1 MKYFSLYRIFT
12 IVWMAVRIFI
22 EIILFRKKHRR
33 NWTDQTDKQWEVLL
47 RKQAKR
53 YREKALYLEGVLI
66 KLGQYLS
73 TRKDIMPD
81 VYIAELSDLLDQV
94 PAVSWDKAKVVL
106 EEEWG
111 KPYKDVL
118 KDISQN
124 PVASASIGEVYKG
137 VLHNGEVV
145 AIKIQRPKI
154 GKIIYSD
161 FKAVRIVLSMLKRF
175 TKLEESMDLSRFYR
189 EFVKTIGDELNFELE
204 LKNGLYFREKYE
216 GFPGIEIPFY
226 YPEYSTKKVLIMQW
240 MEGKRVTDLEFL
252 EKNHIDVCKISNVL
266 LEVFLGQLLQEG
278 KFHADPH
285 PGNIMVKADGTIV
298 LIDFGMVGVIKK
310 KDAMHIRDIV
320 VGIMLK
326 DYDKVVHA
334 LEGMK
339 FLLPHA
345 DKEQIAH
352 IIKILVD
359 TYSDSGFKVHDT
371 RVVEEI
377 MTDIERLVNEQP
389 IQLPSE
395 YAFLGRAIST
405 FIGNLYTLD
414 PKMDIIE
421 MSSPIIKSWLKE
433 NTQGA
438 KDTVINF
445 AKSTL
450 KPLLSLPNQL
460 QQILEEPKKYREWEK
475 VSQIMTMKHEMV
487 VSRKRDAF
495 LLFLLSLVFTYVSY
509 YLNQTYLFYASIGIV
524 IISLIYYIRMV
535 LRHRQ
540 LLKRGFKS

>member
-33 NWTDQTDKQWEVLL
+33 NWTDQTDKQWEALL
-47 RKQAKR
+47 CKQAKR

-81 VYIAELSDLLDQV
+81 VYIVELSDLLDQV

-111 KPYKDVL
+111 KPYSDVL
-118 KDISQN
+118 KDISQD

-161 FKAVRIVLSMLKRF
+161 FRAVRIVLSMLKRF
-175 TKLEESMDLSRFYR
+175 TKLEESMDLSLFYR
-189 EFVKTIGDELNFELE
+189 EFVKIIGDELNFELE
-204 LKNGLYFREKYE
+204 LENGLYFRKKYE
-216 GFPGIEIPFY
+216 NFPGIEIPFY
-226 YPEYSTKKVLIMQW
+226 YPEYSTKRVLIMQW

-252 EKNHIDVCKISNVL
+252 EKNHIDIYKISNVL

-334 LEGMK
+334 LEGMR

-345 DKEQIAH
+345 DKEQIAQ
-352 IIKILVD
+352 IIKVLVD
-359 TYSDSGFKVHDT
+359 TYSDSGLKVHDT
-371 RVVEEI
+371 RAVEEI
-377 MTDIERLVNEQP
+377 MTDIEKLVNEQP

-414 PKMDIIE
+414 PEMDLIK
-421 MSSPIIKSWLKE
+421 MSSPIIKNWLKE
-433 NTQGA
+433 NSQGA

-460 QQILEEPKKYREWEK
+460 EKILEEPKKYREWEK

-509 YLNQTYLFYASIGIV
+509 YLNQTYLFYTSIGIV
-524 IISLIYYIRMV
+524 IISLIYYIRML

>member
-22 EIILFRKKHRR
+22 EIISFRKKHRR
-33 NWTDQTDKQWEVLL
+33 NWTDQTDKRWEALL
-47 RKQAKR
+47 RRQAKR
-53 YREKALYLEGVLI
+53 YKEKALYLEGVLI

-81 VYIAELSDLLDQV
+81 AYLEELTDLLDQV
-94 PAVSWDKAKVVL
+94 PAVSWERAKVVL

-111 KPYKDVL
+111 EPYTAVL
-118 KDISQN
+118 KDISKD
-124 PVASASIGEVYKG
+124 PIASASIGEVYKG
-137 VLHNGEVV
+137 ILHNGQLV
-145 AIKIQRPKI
+145 AVKIQRPKI

-161 FKAVRIVLSMLKRF
+161 FRAVRIVLWMLKRF
-175 TKLEESMDLSRFYR
+175 TKLENSMDLSLFYR
-189 EFVKTIGDELNFELE
+189 EFVRTIGDELNFELE
-204 LKNGLYFREKYE
+204 LQNGLYFKKKYE
-216 GFPGIEIPFY
+216 DFPGIEIPDY
-226 YPEYSTKKVLIMQW
+226 YSEYSTKRVLVMDW
-240 MEGKRVTDLEFL
+240 MEGSRLTDINFL
-252 EKNHIDVCKISNVL
+252 AKHRLDRYKIANVL
-266 LEVFLGQLLQEG
+266 LEAFLGQLLQEG

-298 LIDFGMVGVIKK
+298 LIDFGMVGEIKK

-320 VGIMLK
+320 IGIMIK
-326 DYDKVVHA
+326 DYDRVVHA

-345 DKEQIAH
+345 DKDEIAR
-352 IIKILVD
+352 IIKMLVD
-359 TYSDSGFKVHDT
+359 TYSDNGIKAGDT

-377 MTDIERLVNEQP
+377 MTDIEKLVNEQP

-414 PKMDIIE
+414 PKMDLLA
-421 MSSPIIKSWLKE
+421 MCSPIIKKWLKE
-433 NTQGA
+433 NMGSA
-438 KDTVINF
+438 KDTVLNF

-450 KPLLSLPNQL
+450 KPLVSLPNQL
-460 QQILEEPKKYREWEK
+460 QQILDEPKKYREWQK
-475 VSQIMTMKHEMV
+475 SSQLLRMKHEMV

-495 LLFLLSLVFTYVSY
+495 LLVLLSLILTYVSY
-509 YLNQTYLFYASIGIV
+509 FLNQTYLLYGSIGVFV
-524 IISLIYYIRMV
+524 ISYLYYLRML
-535 LRHRQ
+535 LRHRK
-540 LLKRGFKS
+540 LVKHGFKS

>member
-1 MKYFSLYRIFT
+1 
-12 IVWMAVRIFI
+12 
-22 EIILFRKKHRR
+22 
-33 NWTDQTDKQWEVLL
+33 
-47 RKQAKR
+47 
-53 YREKALYLEGVLI
+53 
-66 KLGQYLS
+66 
-73 TRKDIMPD
+73 
-81 VYIAELSDLLDQV
+81 
-94 PAVSWDKAKVVL
+94 
-106 EEEWG
+106 
-111 KPYKDVL
+111 
-118 KDISQN
+118 
-124 PVASASIGEVYKG
+124 
-137 VLHNGEVV
+137 
-145 AIKIQRPKI
+145 
-154 GKIIYSD
+154 
-161 FKAVRIVLSMLKRF
+161 MLKRF
-175 TKLEESMDLSRFYR
+175 TKLEESMDLSLFYR
-189 EFVKTIGDELNFELE
+189 EFVKIIGDELNFELE
-204 LKNGLYFREKYE
+204 LENGLYFRKKYE
-216 GFPGIEIPFY
+216 NFPGIEIPFY
-226 YPEYSTKKVLIMQW
+226 YPEYSTKRVLIMQW

-252 EKNHIDVCKISNVL
+252 EKNHIDIYKISNVL

-334 LEGMK
+334 LEGMR

-345 DKEQIAH
+345 DKEQIAQ
-352 IIKILVD
+352 IIKVLVD
-359 TYSDSGFKVHDT
+359 TYSDSGLKVHDT
-371 RVVEEI
+371 RAVEEI
-377 MTDIERLVNEQP
+377 MTDIEKLVNEQP

-414 PKMDIIE
+414 PEMDLIK
-421 MSSPIIKSWLKE
+421 MSSPIIKNWLKE
-433 NTQGA
+433 NSQGA

-460 QQILEEPKKYREWEK
+460 EKILEEPKKYREWEK

-495 LLFLLSLVFTYVSY
+495 LLFLLSLVFTYISY

-524 IISLIYYIRMV
+524 IISLVYYIRMV

>member
-22 EIILFRKKHRR
+22 EIILFRKRHRQS
-33 NWTDQTDKQWEVLL
+33 WTDQTEKQWEALL
-47 RKQAKR
+47 KKQAIR
-53 YREKALYLEGVLI
+53 YKEKALSLEGVLI

-81 VYIAELSDLLDQV
+81 AYLEELTDLLDQV
-94 PAVSWDKAKVVL
+94 PAVSWEKAKVVL

-111 KPYKDVL
+111 KPYTTVL
-118 KDISQN
+118 KDISKD
-124 PVASASIGEVYKG
+124 PIASASIGEVYKG
-137 VLHNGEVV
+137 VLHNGDVV
-145 AIKIQRPKI
+145 AVKIQRPKI

-161 FKAVRIVLSMLKRF
+161 FRAVRIVLWMLKRF
-175 TKLEESMDLSRFYR
+175 TKLESSMDLSLFYR
-189 EFVKTIGDELNFELE
+189 EFVRTIGDELNFEQELE
-204 LKNGLYFREKYE
+204 NGLYFKKKYE
-216 GFPGIEIPFY
+216 DFPGIEIPSY
-226 YPEYSTKKVLIMQW
+226 YSDYSTKRVLVMQW
-240 MEGKRVTDLEFL
+240 MEGNRITDLEFL
-252 EKNHIDVCKISNVL
+252 EKNHIDKYRISNVL
-266 LEVFLGQLLQEG
+266 LEAFLGQLLEEG

-334 LEGMK
+334 LEGMR

-345 DKEQIAH
+345 DKDEIAR
-352 IIKILVD
+352 IIQLLVD
-359 TYSDSGFKVHDT
+359 TYSDNGIKAQDT
-371 RVVEEI
+371 KVVEEI
-377 MTDIERLVNEQP
+377 MTDIEKIVNEQP

-414 PKMDIIE
+414 PKMDLLA
-421 MSSPIIKSWLKE
+421 MCSPIIKQWLKDNME
-433 NTQGA
+433 GA

-450 KPLLSLPNQL
+450 KPLVSLPNQI
-460 QQILEEPKKYREWEK
+460 QQVLDEPKKYREWQK
-475 VSQIMTMKHEMV
+475 TSQLMNMKHEMV
-487 VSRKRDAF
+487 ISRKRDAF
-495 LLFLLSLVFTYVSY
+495 LLVLLSLVFTYVSY
-509 YLNQTYLFYASIGIV
+509 YLNQLYLLYGSIGMLVISLFYYV
-524 IISLIYYIRMV
+524 RMV
-535 LRHRQ
+535 IRHRR
-540 LLKRGFKS
+540 LMKHGFKA

>member
-33 NWTDQTDKQWEVLL
+33 NWTDQTDKQWEALL

-81 VYIAELSDLLDQV
+81 VYIVELSDLLDQV

-111 KPYKDVL
+111 KPYTDVL
-118 KDISQN
+118 KDISQD

-161 FKAVRIVLSMLKRF
+161 FRAVRIVLSMLKRF
-175 TKLEESMDLSRFYR
+175 TKLEESMDLSLFYR
-189 EFVKTIGDELNFELE
+189 EFVKIIGDELNFELE
-204 LKNGLYFREKYE
+204 LENGLYFRDKYE

-252 EKNHIDVCKISNVL
+252 EKNHIDVYKISNVL

-334 LEGMK
+334 LEGMR

-345 DKEQIAH
+345 DKEQIAQ
-352 IIKILVD
+352 IIKVLVD

-371 RVVEEI
+371 RAVEEI
-377 MTDIERLVNEQP
+377 MTDIEKLVNEQP

-414 PKMDIIE
+414 PEMDLIK
-421 MSSPIIKSWLKE
+421 MSSPIIKNWLKE

-460 QQILEEPKKYREWEK
+460 EKILEEPKKYREWEK

-509 YLNQTYLFYASIGIV
+509 YLNQTYLFYA
-524 IISLIYYIRMV
+524 
-535 LRHRQ
+535 
-540 LLKRGFKS
+540 

>member
-22 EIILFRKKHRR
+22 EIISFRKRHRR
-33 NWTDQTDKQWEVLL
+33 NWTNQTDRQWEALL

-53 YREKALYLEGVLI
+53 YKERALYLEGVLI

-81 VYIAELSDLLDQV
+81 AYLEELSYLLDQV

-111 KPYKDVL
+111 KPYTDIL
-118 KDISQN
+118 KDITQE

-145 AIKIQRPKI
+145 AVKIQRPKI

-161 FKAVRIVLSMLKRF
+161 FRAVKIVLWILKRF
-175 TKLEESMDLSRFYR
+175 TQLENSMDLSLFYR
-189 EFVKTIGDELNFELE
+189 EFVRTIGDELNFELE
-204 LKNGLYFREKYE
+204 LENGLYFRKKYE

-240 MEGKRVTDLEFL
+240 MEGARLTDIEFI
-252 EKNHIDVCKISNVL
+252 EKNHINRYEISNVL
-266 LEVFLGQLLQEG
+266 LEAFLGQLLQEG

-326 DYDKVVHA
+326 DYDKVVRA
-334 LEGMK
+334 LEGMR

-345 DKEQIAH
+345 DKEQITET
-352 IIKILVD
+352 IKMLVD
-359 TYSDSGFKVHDT
+359 TYSENGIKAQDT
-371 RVVEEI
+371 KVVEEI
-377 MTDIERLVNEQP
+377 MTDIEKLVNEQP

-414 PKMDIIE
+414 PKIDLLE
-421 MSSPIIKSWLKE
+421 MGSPIIKQWLKE
-433 NTQGA
+433 NMDGA

-445 AKSTL
+445 AKSSL
-450 KPLLSLPNQL
+450 KPLISLPNQI
-460 QQILEEPKKYREWEK
+460 QQILDEPKKYREWEK
-475 VSQIMTMKHEMV
+475 TSQLLTMKHEMV

-509 YLNQTYLFYASIGIV
+509 YLNQPYLQYGSIGIV
-524 IISLIYYIRMV
+524 FISLVYYIKMV
-535 LRHRQ
+535 LHHRN
-540 LLKRGFKS
+540 LIRNGYKP